1 MASLSD
7 SDTLEAYKLA
17 RDSIVT
23 AMQSGDNLVEYFI
36 GSRRKRVTD
45 PMVELRF
52 CEQMITHYQARV
64 DAASSGRARNYAN
77 IHRR

>member
-7 SDTLEAYKLA
+7 SDILEQYKLA
-17 RDSIVT
+17 RDAIVQ
-23 AMQSGDNLVEYFI
+23 AIQDGDNVVEYFI

-52 CEQMITHYQARV
+52 VETMITQYTARV
-64 DAASSGRARNYAN
+64 DGAGSGRARNYARIN
-77 IHRR
+77 RR